1 MWFIIIAAKHIGRI
15 CMAVDKI
22 SFSASYAKT
31 ENGNYYKKKK
41 TGKRIGTMVGLAA
54 GVGIAAL
61 PTSQFLALGAASRM
75 FPKSPGK
82 MFAATYGI
90 LGAGIICIAGLF
102 RALGGIPDNI
112 INKKRRTKADH
123 IA

>member
-1 MWFIIIAAKHIGRI
+1 MAKSIRTAIIAAA
-15 CMAVDKI
+15 M
-22 SFSASYAKT
+22 T
-31 ENGNYYKKKK
+31 
-41 TGKRIGTMVGLAA
+41 L
-54 GVGIAAL
+54 L
-61 PTSQFLALGAASRM
+61 LALGAASRM